1 MCDAACQLIS
11 VYNKGMSAT
20 HCLKSVILKRGG
32 LKKVGLQRLS
42 SLYNCMGYKATN
54 TMFEKFGNDFDRDL
68 KVWKEAVEKAELQ
81 SHRRAMHPGYYFTGD
96 NVDIRCKPRQ
106 MTLKNQNKDNHM
118 FHWVAFENR
127 VNFLFTHLHLPP
139 PLLTKMMV

>member
-1 MCDAACQLIS
+1 MTWEKIDNELKERTPRFHQFITAS
-11 VYNKGMSAT
+11 VSNPSHARN
-20 HCLKSVILKRGG
+20 RGG

-96 NVDIRCKPRQ
+96 NVDIRCKPD
-106 MTLKNQNKDNHM
+106 K
-118 FHWVAFENR
+118 
-127 VNFLFTHLHLPP
+127 
-139 PLLTKMMV
+139 